1 MNDDPEDFDPIEDE
15 DGDLITGGKRLGEE
29 SRQTFYTRLRES
41 NKEKY
46 RIQEKIAEG
55 GMGAIFRVY
64 DRCLRRT
71 LVTKVILPH
80 VAEDSMLFQRF
91 VEEAQITGKLEH
103 PNIVPVHDIGV
114 MDNNQLY
121 FSMKHVVGVSLG
133 EILKNVRDGHQEWAN
148 RYSRFRLL
156 TIFRKVCDAI
166 AFAHANKVL
175 HRDIKPDNIMVG
187 DFGEV
192 LVMDWGLAKR
202 VDAEED
208 DFNIYAP
215 EDDIGDVIK
224 TRFGVVKGTPAF
236 MSPEQAK
243 GDTEF
248 IDERSDIFLLGATL
262 YAIATHAPPF
272 HGDDIYEILA
282 NSENCNYIDPHL
294 RAPDL
299 DIPVELCRIINR
311 AMAYDPE
318 DRYQTVDDL
327 SAHLDAL
334 LAGDTASVRK
344 VFDEGDMIIEEGNLA
359 EEAYVIISGQVE
371 VFKEVRGKEVALIT
385 LGEGDV
391 IGEMALISRQPRSAS
406 IRAII
411 PTEVVVITGEVMQQ
425 GLNQL
430 PPWMGKIVDC
440 LAERL
445 RSANAN
451 VHPLMSGDSTFH
463 VLQQFLHAY
472 LLHGQPRWD
481 SYFEGQIIAVPTEL
495 TIAEIAV
502 SLCIAKDRVSLTIA
516 RLLES
521 GMLKPC
527 GRDQL
532 VVPNYDLFL
541 RFLLF
546 CRDQQNIT
554 AGFGEYPETGLFAQP
569 GEIVLRH
576 SVPDAEEDEEAELTA
591 VVCQTEEKVLHAIG
605 EEAWDRFAEI
615 HAKLQKL
622 HSVPASQSVIDK
634 RHR

>member
-1 MNDDPEDFDPIEDE
+1 MTDDLDDYDPIEDE
-15 DGDLITGGKRLGEE
+15 GGDLITGGKRLGKEA
-29 SRQTFYTRLRES
+29 RQGFYARLQER
-41 NKEKY
+41 NQEKY

-64 DRCLRRT
+64 DRCLKRT

-80 VAEDSMLFQRF
+80 VAQDSMLFQRF

-114 MDNNQLY
+114 MDNDQLY

-133 EILKNVRDGHQEWAN
+133 EILKNVRDGHAEWRD

-166 AFAHANKVL
+166 AFAHANNVL

-187 DFGEV
+187 DYGEV

-202 VDAEED
+202 IDAEED
-208 DFNIYAP
+208 LNIYEP
-215 EDDIGDVIK
+215 EEDIEDVIK

-236 MSPEQAK
+236 MAPEQAK

-248 IDERSDIFLLGATL
+248 IDERSDIFLLGSTL
-262 YAIATHAPPF
+262 YAIATYAPPF

-282 NSENCNYIDPHL
+282 NAEGCNYIDPHL

-318 DRYQTVDDL
+318 ERYQTVDEL

-344 VFDEGDMIIEEGNLA
+344 VYAAGDMIIEEGDLA
-359 EEAYVIISGQVE
+359 EEAYVIISGEVE
-371 VFKEVRGKEVALIT
+371 VFKEVRGKEVALIQ

-391 IGEMALISRQPRSAS
+391 IGEMALISKQPRSAS
-406 IRAII
+406 IRASV
-411 PTEVVVITGEVMQQ
+411 PTEVVVITSEVMQQ

-463 VLQQFLHAY
+463 VLQQFLHIY
-472 LLHGQPRWD
+472 MLHGQPRWD
-481 SYFEGQIIAVPTEL
+481 NYFEGYVIAVPTDL
-495 TIAEIAV
+495 TIEEIAAG
-502 SLCIAKDRVSLTIA
+502 LCIAKDRVSLTIA

-546 CRDQQNIT
+546 CREQQHI
-554 AGFGEYPETGLFAQP
+554 AGGFTEYPETGLFAQP

-576 SVPDAEEDEEAELTA
+576 SVPGEEEDEEAELTA

-605 EEAWDRFAEI
+605 EEAWDRFAQI

-622 HSVPASQSVIDK
+622 HSVPISKSVIDK
-634 RHR
+634 RNP